1 MEDEEELR
9 TKLAADIE
17 KYQRDASIS
26 SAPVAPA
33 ATSANNDVKAKTIDV
48 TVDEIV
54 SPIASGMI
62 GRVPVKIRLYDASMK
77 GDIQTD
83 HCID

>member
-54 SPIASGMI
+54 SPIASG
-62 GRVPVKIRLYDASMK
+62 KIVGYSVRIPLCD
-77 GDIQTD
+77 DRITD
-83 HCID
+83 RCNN

>member
-17 KYQRDASIS
+17 KYQRDASITT
-26 SAPVAPA
+26 AAAAVVTPAVA
-33 ATSANNDVKAKTIDV
+33 ATSSANDVKNNTIEV

-54 SPIASGMI
+54 SPIASGTFI
-62 GRVPVKIRLYDASMK
+62 EN
-77 GDIQTD
+77 
-83 HCID
+83 

>member
-26 SAPVAPA
+26 SASVAST
-33 ATSANNDVKAKTIDV
+33 ATDAKTKTVDV

-54 SPIASGMI
+54 SPIASGMKEA
-62 GRVPVKIRLYDASMK
+62 VFL
-77 GDIQTD
+77 
-83 HCID
+83 

>member
-17 KYQRDASIS
+17 KYQRDASITT
-26 SAPVAPA
+26 AAAAAVTPTVATTTNA
-33 ATSANNDVKAKTIDV
+33 NDVKNKTIEV

-54 SPIASGMI
+54 SPIASGTFI
-62 GRVPVKIRLYDASMK
+62 ES
-77 GDIQTD
+77 
-83 HCID
+83 